1 MGLHTV
7 LLNVNWKRSMKKYSL
22 MQLKFCTYLL
32 CALWQAHCAQSGFMQ
47 GEAASLHFH
56 CSESHDAVPA
66 KMWDNYKQMGVCVCG
81 VGGKGG
87 EVEGSL

>member
-1 MGLHTV
+1 
-7 LLNVNWKRSMKKYSL
+7 MKKYSL

-66 KMWDNYKQMGVCVCG
+66 KM
-81 VGGKGG
+81 
-87 EVEGSL
+87 